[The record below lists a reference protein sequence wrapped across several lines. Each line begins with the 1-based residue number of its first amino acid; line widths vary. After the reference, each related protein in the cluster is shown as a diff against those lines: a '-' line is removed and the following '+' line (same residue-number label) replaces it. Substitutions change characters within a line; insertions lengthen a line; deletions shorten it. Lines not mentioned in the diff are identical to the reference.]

1 MKNTNSSGSNL
12 VTNKVQI
19 NLDVLGALMLH
30 RVGRE
35 INDIDVVVV
44 KAMALATLQYLASA
58 LERETVFVALKTKIP
73 NCHRGRH
80 RNLM

>member
-44 KAMALATLQYLASA
+44 NNSTLA
-58 LERETVFVALKTKIP
+58 R
-73 NCHRGRH
+73 R
-80 RNLM
+80 